1 VFGQGGFDVGDG
13 VDLFVPS
20 VAFGGDSSSFL
31 FEEGFTALFGVSV
44 VFGGGVVVVVVVGG
58 GDGGGGGAVVAICSS
73 IGTTSTTVIHI
84 RIHIPAIKRISLTTN
99 TRTPTQLPRRR
110 NIVHDIQ
117 NLQKLHRR

>member
-44 VFGGGVVVVVVVGG
+44 VFGGVIVVVVAVVVAS
-58 GDGGGGGAVVAICSS
+58 GGGGAVVAICSS

-84 RIHIPAIKRISLTTN
+84 RIHIPAIKRISLTAN

>member
-20 VAFGGDSSSFL
+20 VAFGGDTSSFL

-44 VFGGGVVVVVVVGG
+44 VFGGVIVVVVAVVVAS
-58 GDGGGGGAVVAICSS
+58 GGGGAVVAICSS

-84 RIHIPAIKRISLTTN
+84 RIQIPAIKRISLTTN